1 MIRIFNTAT
10 GDQVQEVRRGVG
22 KADIRQIIFHP
33 TSDFMACTSEKKS
46 VHIYELIKANSQIDY
61 DTIDASIIAS
71 TGCSASSEYEIIYFQ
86 SIIEKKSNIHH
97 CYPENTSE
105 VNQFH

>member
-1 MIRIFNTAT
+1 MTKYRKC
-10 GDQVQEVRRGVG
+10 EEELE
-22 KADIRQIIFHP
+22 KQI
-33 TSDFMACTSEKKS
+33 SDKLYFIPHLILCCTSERKS

-86 SIIEKKSNIHH
+86 SIIEKKSIIHH